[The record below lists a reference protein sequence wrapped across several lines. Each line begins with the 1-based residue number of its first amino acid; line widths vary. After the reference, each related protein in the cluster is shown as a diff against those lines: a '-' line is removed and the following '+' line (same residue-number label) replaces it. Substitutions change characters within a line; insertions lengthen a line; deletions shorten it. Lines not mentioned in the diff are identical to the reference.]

1 MPSIVRSL
9 LVAAALLSSGV
20 LQVAAALGED
30 ACCAEERD
38 APCPDCPLGITC
50 TCCPFRGAVQ
60 VGAPELA
67 PVASPAG
74 TVVTASAEPSP
85 RTSVTDIFHPP
96 RA

>member
-9 LVAAALLSSGV
+9 LVAAVLLSSGV

-30 ACCAEERD
+30 TCCAEERN
-38 APCPDCPLGITC
+38 APCHDCPIGNAC

-60 VGAPELA
+60 VAAPELA
-67 PVASPAG
+67 PVASPIA
-74 TVVTASAEPSP
+74 TVVTVSAEPSP
-85 RTSVTDIFHPP
+85 RASVADIFHPP

>member
-1 MPSIVRSL
+1 MPSLVRSL

-30 ACCAEERD
+30 ACCAEERN
-38 APCPDCPLGITC
+38 ASCPDCPIGNAC

-60 VGAPELA
+60 VAAPELA
-67 PVASPAG
+67 PVDSPTA
-74 TVVTASAEPSP
+74 TVLTDSAEPSP